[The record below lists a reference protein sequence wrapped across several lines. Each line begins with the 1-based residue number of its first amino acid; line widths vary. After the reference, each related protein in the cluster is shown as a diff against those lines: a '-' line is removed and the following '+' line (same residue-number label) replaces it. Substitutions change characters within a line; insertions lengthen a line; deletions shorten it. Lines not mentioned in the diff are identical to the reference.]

1 MGPTYVLCRVGSIW
15 RNVYFETH
23 CRWVKKFWSCHSFVR
38 LLPNRDLP
46 NPSPI
51 FSIRSANT
59 WHYLQ
64 RNQLH
69 LKDRIMKSTFTKQF
83 TTKFQLSSVIF
94 KKWIGFCLINAS
106 SVSHIFFLVSAEFFC
121 KGNSWLSSWGWAFI
135 WDNNNSQAR
144 EKLIVS
150 WRKSGNFK
158 ISYLNGNVH
167 STYRHTSTCICF

>member
-1 MGPTYVLCRVGSIW
+1 MINIYIQNHDIWLENFSKSCHHTKSQKNPPLVGTLPSSQ
-15 RNVYFETH
+15 
-23 CRWVKKFWSCHSFVR
+23 KFWSCHSFVR

-121 KGNSWLSSWGWAFI
+121 KGNSWLSSWGWVFI
-135 WDNNNSQAR
+135 
-144 EKLIVS
+144 
-150 WRKSGNFK
+150 
-158 ISYLNGNVH
+158 
-167 STYRHTSTCICF
+167 

>member
-1 MGPTYVLCRVGSIW
+1 MPLRKKLQI
-15 RNVYFETH
+15 FEPN
-23 CRWVKKFWSCHSFVR
+23 CCS
-38 LLPNRDLP
+38 LANRDLP

-59 WHYLQ
+59 WHYPQ

-158 ISYLNGNVH
+158 ICI
-167 STYRHTSTCICF
+167 STAMWIYTSHILTDDVNQ

>member
-1 MGPTYVLCRVGSIW
+1 MLWHFSCWLVH
-15 RNVYFETH
+15 FERSH
-23 CRWVKKFWSCHSFVR
+23 CSWVSKFWIYLSFVR

-135 WDNNNSQAR
+135 
-144 EKLIVS
+144 
-150 WRKSGNFK
+150 
-158 ISYLNGNVH
+158 
-167 STYRHTSTCICF
+167 